1 MKIVVINGAPRA
13 GKDTFV
19 EMCKE
24 ILGDEYVLN
33 VSTVDFVKSIACRC
47 GWYGVKD
54 GKNRKFLS
62 DLKDLLTEW
71 GDVPYKKVN
80 TEIQIFQIDIVEYC
94 GEEGLN
100 RSVAFIHCRE
110 PEEIQK
116 FKDRLHAHTVL
127 VRREQVENEAQTN
140 HADLDVFNFAYDMI
154 IENNGTLDE
163 LRDAARCYLTE
174 HLGIEI

>member
-24 ILGDEYVLN
+24 ILGEEYVLN
-33 VSTVDFVKSIACRC
+33 VSTVDFVKSIAYRC
-47 GWYGVKD
+47 GWDGVKD

-71 GDVPYKKVN
+71 GDVPFKKVD
-80 TEIQIFQIDIVEYC
+80 TEIELFQLDIEEYC
-94 GEEGLN
+94 GEEGLE

-116 FKDRLHAHTVL
+116 FKDRLHAHTVI

-174 HLGIEI
+174 YLNIAL